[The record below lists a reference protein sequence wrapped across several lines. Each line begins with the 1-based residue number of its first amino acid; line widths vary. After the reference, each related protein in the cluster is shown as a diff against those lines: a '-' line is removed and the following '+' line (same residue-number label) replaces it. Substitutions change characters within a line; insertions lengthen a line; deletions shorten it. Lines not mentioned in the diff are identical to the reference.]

1 MPKIEDD
8 IFVPPTL
15 VYRAAKEL
23 TAIEVSLYTS
33 VERTTQRTLL
43 DLDGLIE
50 QMRLRGMGD
59 AEIRAFLLS
68 DLKQGGRYF
77 GAYVN
82 AIGRSVTNA
91 LEEAGG
97 VASRGVFESE
107 GIKEFQWQT
116 AGGNVCPDCKDRSGR
131 IRTMEQWRQVGIP
144 KSGFSVCA
152 SNCNCVLVPSG
163 SGRKIRQ
170 RAVRKKELREKF
182 LNS

>member
-1 MPKIEDD
+1 MPEIEDD
-8 IFVPPTL
+8 VFVPPSL
-15 VYRAAKEL
+15 VYRAAKGL

-59 AEIRAFLLS
+59 AEIRAFLIS
-68 DLKQGGRYF
+68 DLRTGGRYF

-82 AIGRSVTNA
+82 ALGRLVTNA

-97 VASRGVFESE
+97 VASREVFESQ

-116 AGGNVCPDCKDRSGR
+116 AGGSVCPDCKDRSG
-131 IRTMEQWRQVGIP
+131 
-144 KSGFSVCA
+144 
-152 SNCNCVLVPSG
+152 
-163 SGRKIRQ
+163 
-170 RAVRKKELREKF
+170 
-182 LNS
+182 